1 MGKNETKNQWNLNQ
15 EIIRENR
22 WNQSWFF
29 ETINKTDKPLV
40 MLIKKKHIL
49 PISIHYEQ
57 VELEIK
63 TLLTST
69 LISQNEM
76 LSYKSS
82 KICIRSDERQKCY
95 TAQSQSKTTSKK
107 QWLSTSSQ
115 FLLELI
121 SIQSIACLY
130 WYFFSSPPPHS

>member
-82 KICIRSDERQKCY
+82 KICIRSDERQRTK
-95 TAQSQSKTTSKK
+95 
-107 QWLSTSSQ
+107 
-115 FLLELI
+115 
-121 SIQSIACLY
+121 
-130 WYFFSSPPPHS
+130 